1 MSESTKNL
9 VPRFFDKTA
18 LTYDKIVNQ
27 TTFAKDKY
35 WKKEILKKVPQCKSI
50 LDLACGT
57 GILTEKISKNLPYA
71 KIVGV
76 DITESY
82 LNIAKKR
89 LASKENVS
97 FVKQD
102 AEKLD
107 LKEKFDCITSS
118 YIPKYC
124 NPEILVAVCMK
135 HLKDGGKIILHD
147 FTYPEHKGVR
157 ILWNL
162 YFVVLNI
169 MGYFIPNWKDVF
181 VELPKLIKST
191 RWLVE
196 FEKVMKNNG
205 LNVELQEMTWGCS
218 AILTGSNIV

>member
-27 TTFAKDKY
+27 TTFVKDKY
-35 WKKEILKKVPQCKSI
+35 WKKEIIKKIPQCKSI

-57 GILTEKISKNLPYA
+57 GILTEKISKKLPDA

-82 LNIAKKR
+82 LDIAKKR
-89 LASKENVS
+89 FASKENVS

-107 LKEKFDCITSS
+107 LEEKFDCITSS

-124 NPEILVAVCMK
+124 NPEILVDVCMK
-135 HLKDGGKIILHD
+135 HLKTGGKIILHD
-147 FTYPEHKGVR
+147 FTYPENKAVR
-157 ILWNL
+157 M
-162 YFVVLNI
+162 FH
-169 MGYFIPNWKDVF
+169 
-181 VELPKLIKST
+181 PKL
-191 RWLVE
+191 E
-196 FEKVMKNNG
+196 
-205 LNVELQEMTWGCS
+205 GCFCRAS
-218 AILTGSNIV
+218 KINQVN

>member
-9 VPRFFDKTA
+9 VPKFFEKTA

-27 TTFAKDKY
+27 TTFTKDKY
-35 WKKEILKKVPQCKSI
+35 WKKEIIKKIPQCKSI

-57 GILTEKISKNLPYA
+57 GILTEKISEKLPDA

-76 DITESY
+76 DITKSY
-82 LNIAKKR
+82 LDIAKKR
-89 LASKENVS
+89 FTLNKNIS

-107 LKEKFDCITSS
+107 LEEKFDCITSS

-124 NPEILVAVCMK
+124 NAEILVDVCIK
-135 HLKDGGKIILHD
+135 HLKTDGKIIFHD
-147 FTYPEHKGVR
+147 FTYPKNKAVR
-157 ILWNL
+157 IFWNI

-169 MGYFIPNWKDVF
+169 IGYFIPNWKDVF
-181 VELPKLIKST
+181 VELPKLIRST
-191 RWLVE
+191 RWLE
-196 FEKVMKNNG
+196 EYGEIMKHHG
-205 LNVELQEMTWGCS
+205 LRVELQRMTWGCS
-218 AILTGSNIV
+218 AILTGNNIV